1 MVTNPQHIR
10 TLRYAIGVTIASA
23 LAFAIEWPLSFLFPV
38 LSAVFLALPMP
49 KPTLHQGLRNAR
61 DSLFAFA
68 VGFIFVQFIL
78 PFPIIYVPLLALALF
93 HTYYYLNRGGSFW
106 LVLMLLLCLLLMPVL
121 AGVHELLAIGV
132 VQGLVGSSWLTI
144 ALLWLAHYLVP
155 DAPVDS
161 SVPQKVNKAP
171 GYQPGFS
178 APAAAAALK
187 SSIVVLPVA
196 IIFIANNWA
205 SQLLVLVFIAI
216 FSLSPD
222 LTKGKEAGWNSIKST
237 LIGGVA
243 ACFFYWALVAVPEYH
258 FLILLMFFASL
269 SFGAAINAGTAIAKY
284 LPSAMVVMIVLVN
297 SSLAEGSSFTE
308 VLLLRIL
315 FISMAAIYV
324 VTALRLLNVF
334 WPKEKRAVGS
344 GQPVVKS

>member
-1 MVTNPQHIR
+1 MHTLLTSPQQTR

-68 VGFIFVQFIL
+68 VGFIFAQFIL

-144 ALLWLAHYLVP
+144 ALVWLAHYLVP
-155 DAPVDS
+155 DAPAG
-161 SVPQKVNKAP
+161 SVAPPAARKSP
-171 GYQPGFS
+171 GYQLFFS

-222 LTKGKEAGWNSIKST
+222 LNKGKEAGWNSIKST
-237 LIGGVA
+237 LIGGAA

-284 LPSAMVVMIVLVN
+284 LPSAMVAMIVLVN
-297 SSLAEGSSFTE
+297 SSLAEGSSFSE

-324 VTALRLLNVF
+324 VTALKMLDVF
-334 WPKEKRAVGS
+334 WPKKI
-344 GQPVVKS
+344 VVSHQ